1 MVIMNGNDLD
11 RPKRFQLFQG
21 DGPRSA
27 VEAERLD
34 RFLTGADPLVVASPP
49 EERLLSRRRLVWG
62 FALLLGLA
70 ALAPFF
76 WRPVSRLAGEEA
88 SPAALNRERARLL
101 VAQGRRLIA
110 EDREDEALDDFSLA
124 VRIAPDLADAWSALA
139 ACQLRNYQSS
149 LAERAYQRALAL
161 EPRNRQALGGLG
173 NLYLRLGDQRRA
185 EEVWRRAGLDQQLA
199 RLYLLQGKFPAA
211 ERHLTRLLKA
221 GSEDEIVARMALAAR
236 SRHLDSGLRSLLEPE
251 PTGLST
257 WAELGWLLSRQKRYG
272 DASVAFGR
280 ALDEVPHDVNALSG
294 MGWSLLELNR
304 PSEAKLYFQRAL
316 RLHDDHLRSL
326 NGLALSLKREG
337 RIDEAIAVWQE
348 TSRRYPG
355 VGVNAAI
362 PGLAWTYYEI
372 RDYRQAAVYFAQ
384 IVKEHPYDS
393 RVVDALNVA
402 VQNISSMGAVAT
414 VPN

>member
-11 RPKRFQLFQG
+11 RPKRFQIFQG

-34 RFLTGADPLVVASPP
+34 RFLAGADPLVLAPPP
-49 EERLLSRRRLVWG
+49 EERPLPRRRLVWG

-70 ALAPFF
+70 TVAPFL
-76 WRPVSRLAGEEA
+76 WRPISRLAGEA
-88 SPAALNRERARLL
+88 SPASLNRERARLL
-101 VAQGRRLIA
+101 VAQGRQLIA

-149 LAERAYQRALAL
+149 LAEQAYQRALAL
-161 EPRNRQALGGLG
+161 EPRNRQALSGLG
-173 NLYLRLGDQRRA
+173 NLYLRQGDQRRA
-185 EEVWRRAGLDQQLA
+185 EEVWRLAGLDQQLA

-211 ERHLTRLLKA
+211 ELHLARLLKA
-221 GSEDEIVARMALAAR
+221 GSEDEIVARMALAVR
-236 SRHLDSGLRSLLEPE
+236 SRRLDPGLRSLLEPE

-257 WAELGWLLSRQKRYG
+257 WAELGWRLSKQKRYG

-280 ALDEVPHDVNALSG
+280 ALDEIPHDVNALSG

-304 PSEAKLYFQRAL
+304 PSEAKAYFQRAL
-316 RLHDDHLRSL
+316 RLHEDHLRSL
-326 NGLALSLKREG
+326 NGFALSLKREG
-337 RIDEAIAVWQE
+337 RTGEAIAVWQE

-355 VGVNAAI
+355 VGINTAI